1 MNDILSIVKELSSY
15 PAEREWFEFK
25 HNWFEPEQLGQY
37 ISALSNSAAMEGRS
51 KAYFVWGIDDKT
63 HDIAGTDFDPD
74 CNVKNEPLKHF
85 LSRGTFPPEQTLEG
99 FFAGESVPVNQ
110 KLSEIFLQLHISEK
124 TGRGVPKV
132 IEKYGRNAYEFREN
146 SIVVK
151 IPFRWIN
158 VLGED
163 NAPEEVKQFKVKGET
178 TPKATPKTTPKTT
191 LKTTPKTTSKDTQEK
206 ILKLIAENPRITRKQ
221 MAEACGISLDG
232 IKWQIKQLKGKIEFV
247 GPRKTGYWKIL

>member
-1 MNDILSIVKELSSY
+1 MNDIFSIVKELCSY

-63 HDIAGTDFDPD
+63 HDVVGTDFNPD

-132 IEKYGRNAYEFREN
+132 IEKYGRSAYEFREN

-158 VLGED
+158 TLGED
-163 NAPEEVKQFKVKGET
+163 NAPEEVKLFKVREVT
-178 TPKATPKTTPKTT
+178 TTKTTPKTM
-191 LKTTPKTTSKDTQEK
+191 LETTSKDTQEK

-247 GPRKTGYWKIL
+247 GPRKTGYWKILSDKLDHG